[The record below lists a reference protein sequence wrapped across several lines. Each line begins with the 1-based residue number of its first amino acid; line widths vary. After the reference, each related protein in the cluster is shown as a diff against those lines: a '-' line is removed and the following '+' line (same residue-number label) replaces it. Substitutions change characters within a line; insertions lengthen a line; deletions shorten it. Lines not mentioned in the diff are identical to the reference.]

1 MTIRVGIEFEW
12 LAPKGYSRQTYAQ
25 YLATQIKGSIGH
37 FWHPQVEPASVPGT
51 PLFHNL
57 TQGFSVHD
65 SKGRK
70 LAHTVGDLTIQAQ
83 LNRLESA
90 KPGWNRLVSDDIRL
104 LLLAARHTPAM
115 GDLYTSLTSIAEL
128 FGTKPQQHDSIVRI
142 EDEYQSSIILGA
154 PMPGERE
161 RVCEVVSGI
170 IEQPT
175 LADIEQLIEP
185 AQKLG
190 FTIPLESATHIHF
203 CALPLQHPRT
213 LRNLI
218 FFLHEY
224 RLVLR
229 DILQTNPRCVRL
241 GSWPQELFSVVGE
254 QDFVHCSWSQATSR
268 LLTLP
273 LTKFC
278 DFNIKNLIHGFKN
291 KNTFELRI
299 LPGLM
304 EAEPILDAIVLF
316 SHIFSYVQKN
326 DVTFSAPKPPTEH
339 HEFFERIGYDKRRK
353 ENKI

>member
-1 MTIRVGIEFEW
+1 MTLRVGIEFEW
-12 LAPKGYSRQTYAQ
+12 LAPKGYSRHTYAQ
-25 YLATQIKGSIGH
+25 YLATQIKGSVQH
-37 FWHPQVEPASVPGT
+37 FWHPQVEPANVPGT

-57 TQGFSVHD
+57 TQGFSILDTQGH
-65 SKGRK
+65 K

-83 LNRLESA
+83 LNRLENA
-90 KPGWNRLVSDDIRL
+90 QPGWNRIVSDDIRL
-104 LLLAARHTPAM
+104 LLLTARHAPAM
-115 GDLYTSLTSIAEL
+115 GDLYTSLAPIAEL

-170 IEQPT
+170 IENPT
-175 LADIEQLIEP
+175 LAHIEQLITP
-185 AQKLG
+185 AKELN
-190 FTIPLESATHIHF
+190 FIIPLESATHIHF
-203 CALPLQHPRT
+203 CARPLQNPRT

-229 DILQTNPRCVRL
+229 DILQTNPRCIRL
-241 GSWPQELFSVVGE
+241 GSWPQELFFIVGE
-254 QDFVHCSWSQATSR
+254 EDFVHLSWEQASAR
-268 LLTLP
+268 LASLP

-278 DFNIKNLIHGFKN
+278 DFNIKNLVHGFIN

-304 EAEPILDAIVLF
+304 EAQPVLNAIELFAHIFHYVQHTDISF
-316 SHIFSYVQKN
+316 SHPLPATKHQDLWN
-326 DVTFSAPKPPTEH
+326 
-339 HEFFERIGYDKRRK
+339 RIGYV
-353 ENKI
+353 KIYDTEK